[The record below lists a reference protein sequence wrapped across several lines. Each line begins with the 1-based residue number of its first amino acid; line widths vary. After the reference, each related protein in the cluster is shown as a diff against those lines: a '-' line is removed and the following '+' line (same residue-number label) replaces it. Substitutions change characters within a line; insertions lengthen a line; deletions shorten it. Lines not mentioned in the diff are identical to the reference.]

1 MKVAIIGSGGREHSI
16 CYKLKQSKNLKKLV
30 CIPGNAGTAQICENL
45 NVDISNFNQ
54 LYDELKK
61 NEIDIVIV
69 GPEVPLVEGI
79 KDFLE
84 EKSIKVFGP
93 SKKASQLEGSKL
105 FLKNFC
111 SEFKIPS
118 ARFQEV
124 KNLSEASDCIDK
136 FGLPIVVKSDGLA
149 AGKGVTICNKKEE
162 ALNDVKAI
170 FSGKF
175 KSSKK
180 VILEEFLKGEEASY
194 FVITDGEDFL
204 PIGTAQDHKRIFEN
218 DVGPNTGG
226 MGAYSPSYLITDDI
240 ESKIISRI
248 IKPTLA
254 GMKKIGSPF
263 SGILYAGLMINNGD
277 PKLIEYNIRFG
288 DPECQI
294 LMMRMKSDFLEI
306 VINTIEKN
314 LKNKKIEWYGYPGIT
329 IVASNKGYPGD
340 YRKSTV
346 IKNLNKIDQNENIQI
361 FHAGTSNV
369 KGEIIA
375 IGGRVLNS
383 TVTNKSLK
391 IARDEALRALDKLE
405 WENKYYRRDIGWRVI
420 K

>member
-16 CYKLKQSKNLKKLV
+16 CYKVKQSKNLKKLV

-61 NEIDIVIV
+61 KEIDIVIV

-240 ESKIISRI
+240 ESKIINRI

-314 LKNKKIEWYGYPGIT
+314 LKNKKIEWYDYPGIT

-340 YRKSTV
+340 YDKSTV

-361 FHAGTSNV
+361 FHAGTSYVN
-369 KGEIIA
+369 GEIIA

>member
-16 CYKLKQSKNLKKLV
+16 CYKVKQSKNLKKLV

-61 NEIDIVIV
+61 REIDIVIV

-180 VILEEFLKGEEASY
+180 EILE
-194 FVITDGEDFL
+194 
-204 PIGTAQDHKRIFEN
+204 
-218 DVGPNTGG
+218 
-226 MGAYSPSYLITDDI
+226 
-240 ESKIISRI
+240 
-248 IKPTLA
+248 
-254 GMKKIGSPF
+254 
-263 SGILYAGLMINNGD
+263 
-277 PKLIEYNIRFG
+277 
-288 DPECQI
+288 
-294 LMMRMKSDFLEI
+294 
-306 VINTIEKN
+306 
-314 LKNKKIEWYGYPGIT
+314 
-329 IVASNKGYPGD
+329 
-340 YRKSTV
+340 
-346 IKNLNKIDQNENIQI
+346 
-361 FHAGTSNV
+361 
-369 KGEIIA
+369 
-375 IGGRVLNS
+375 
-383 TVTNKSLK
+383 
-391 IARDEALRALDKLE
+391 
-405 WENKYYRRDIGWRVI
+405 
-420 K
+420 

>member
-1 MKVAIIGSGGREHSI
+1 MQVAIIGSGGREHSI

-240 ESKIISRI
+240 ESKIINRI

-314 LKNKKIEWYGYPGIT
+314 LKNKKIEWYDYPGIT

-340 YRKSTV
+340 YDKSTV

-369 KGEIIA
+369 NGEIIA